1 MSVMEA
7 PDALDDIIEA
17 ALLSAGEPL
26 GLDRLELL
34 FDDHERPPRRALREA
49 LERLTERHVRGA
61 MELIETASG
70 YQLRIRPRL
79 ASWVARLWD
88 ERPQRYSRALLE
100 TLAMI
105 AYRQPVTRGDIE
117 EVRGVTVSG
126 SIMRTLLERG
136 WIRVVGHR
144 DVPGRPAVYATT
156 RSFLDDFG
164 LKTLDELPPM
174 HELKQFEEVQ
184 LEEDLPPPPSPL
196 LAQADLPLDEEPSDE
211 ELSDESSD
219 EAPSDEE
226 PSESEDQKT
235 AAMRTEAHEA
245 EEVES
250 GVDSD
255 TQSENSTYE
264 SGTNIEDRTR
274 IESLVAVPH
283 DEETRFSIGSRA
295 IGSRAIGPSAIGA
308 RGASGTEAAM
318 EEADMMSEGL
328 DGHAEMASERT
339 GLSFADLEARL
350 SERARGRV
358 DDDAASGT
366 EYTDTEN
373 DTDE

>member
-196 LAQADLPLDEEPSDE
+196 LAQADLPLDEE
-211 ELSDESSD
+211 LS
-219 EAPSDEE
+219 E
-226 PSESEDQKT
+226 PSESADQKT

-255 TQSENSTYE
+255 TQSESSTYE

-283 DEETRFSIGSRA
+283 DEETRFSIGSRV